1 MGKRSSRGDLAG
13 TGSEAGY
20 YQPRNYWG
28 SKVAPYGGQ
37 WAAMLIAWPAGALT
51 HLMLA
56 DSPHLP
62 WITPVLA
69 LAGTV
74 LAGVA
79 YKAAGTRSG
88 ITRVHATIT
97 VAILTGWLVTCAITA
112 PWRQPLVGIWLFG
125 GATLALSWNI
135 RRALRGGEESGGA
148 GALFEKVKLAG
159 VQAKAID
166 VAPNK
171 VTAPLALPPG
181 EVSVEEVQ
189 GAVDKIASALR
200 LPKGSVRVVGDP
212 DDTSQA
218 TMTIV
223 PVDVLRHPQPWRG
236 PSAPGGSIA
245 EPIVP
250 GVYEDNELQRMFFP
264 GDKATQRQAATWI
277 VQGMKGSGKTGG
289 AKNCWTEMLTRRDNN
304 LIVLDPSKGEQSVA
318 FLGDSTSVVIGHKQC
333 QQVMSRVPDVITD
346 RATSLGRW
354 GFDEWTPEVFE
365 RHGMPYLVIWVEE
378 STRVLEDAATMT
390 RIAQECRS
398 AGISVVFSL
407 QKASFRQMST
417 DVRSQIDGVWC
428 FGVKDIDDAAFTLS
442 EQVIDAGAR
451 PDKWQNRRVGCN
463 YVEGPGID
471 EDRLPIPGRT
481 FTATDEERAQVIDAH
496 AGIRPELWAPTAKI
510 LGLPAKPT
518 SQQGGTVVPI
528 TAHTSSVTAALADD
542 WDNGFLSD
550 EDDRT
555 LLALPD
561 DPEPDLEDLDPD
573 AELPDDDPDMVLP
586 GGSRRG
592 RRPGSGCAPRWT
604 SSPATAA
611 PRSPSATCPTP
622 RPCSA
627 APASGCPA
635 SSRAWPATG
644 CWRRPGPTARPS
656 STARAPVTQ
665 RDM

>member
-1 MGKRSSRGDLAG
+1 MGSRRSSRGDLAG

-51 HLMLA
+51 HAMLA
-56 DSPHLP
+56 DSLHLP
-62 WITPVLA
+62 WITPLVA

-88 ITRVHATIT
+88 ITRAHATIT
-97 VAILTGWLVTCAITA
+97 VAIVTAWLLTCAITA

-181 EVSVEEVQ
+181 EISVEEVQ

-471 EDRLPIPGRT
+471 EDRLSIPGRT
-481 FTATDEERAQVIDAH
+481 FTATDDERAQVIAAH
-496 AGIRPELWAPTAKI
+496 ADIRPELWAPTAKI
-510 LGLPAKPT
+510 LGLATQPANQK
-518 SQQGGTVVPI
+518 GGAVVPI
-528 TAHTSSVTAALADD
+528 TTHTTTATSALADD
-542 WDNGFLSD
+542 WDNGVLSD

-555 LLALPD
+555 PIALPA

-573 AELPDDDPDMVLP
+573 AELPEDPDMVLP
-586 GGSRRG
+586 GGRPTRAQARQRLRAAVEQLVANG
-592 RRPGSGCAPRWT
+592 RTDITVRDLPDPETVFGRTRQWLSGELAGLARDGVLEEAGTDGKAIVYRPRVCD
-604 SSPATAA
+604 AA
-611 PRSPSATCPTP
+611 
-622 RPCSA
+622 
-627 APASGCPA
+627 
-635 SSRAWPATG
+635 
-644 CWRRPGPTARPS
+644 
-656 STARAPVTQ
+656 
-665 RDM
+665 